1 MPESSDSEPDSDES
15 EEIEQEQKSS
25 ETDNLE
31 IEEVDEDVKEVHEVA
46 KAGGSVIRKKSHV
59 RKVVIQVSNQ
69 IRDQNTKTWTF

>member
-31 IEEVDEDVKEVHEVA
+31 IEEVDEDDKEVHEVA
-46 KAGGSVIRKKSHV
+46 KAGGSVIRKKSDV
-59 RKVVIQVSNQ
+59 RKVVIQISIL